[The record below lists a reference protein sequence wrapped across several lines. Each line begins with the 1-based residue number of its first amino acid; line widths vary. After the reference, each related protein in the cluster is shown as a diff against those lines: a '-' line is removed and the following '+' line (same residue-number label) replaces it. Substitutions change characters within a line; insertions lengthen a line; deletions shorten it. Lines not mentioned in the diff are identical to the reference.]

1 MEYVNLGRT
10 GVKVSRICLG
20 CMSFGNDAA
29 WKVELDQAQKLVKK
43 AIDLGIN
50 FFDTANVYSSGRS
63 EEITGECLKDYGDK
77 VIIATKVYFPMG
89 EEPNNSGL
97 SRRHILQ
104 QSRAS
109 LKRLRVDCI
118 DLYQIHRWDYNTSI
132 EETMRALNEV
142 VHRGYAHY
150 IGASSMF
157 AWQFLKALYTSE
169 RLGLEKFVSMQNHY
183 NLLYREEEREMI
195 PLCKEE
201 RIALIP
207 WSPLARGFLT
217 GKYKR
222 GEDPKTSRYEGD
234 KYLAERYFR
243 AEDFDVVDAVVAVA
257 KEKNVSP
264 AQVALAWLLQKGVTA
279 PIVGATKIEHIDEAV
294 EALNIRLTA
303 EDLTRL
309 EAGYKPHPVLGH
321 E

>member
-1 MEYVNLGRT
+1 
-10 GVKVSRICLG
+10 
-20 CMSFGNDAA
+20 MSFGNDAA

-63 EEITGECLKDYGDK
+63 EEITGECLKDYRDK

-89 EEPNNSGL
+89 AEPNNSGL

-109 LKRLRVDCI
+109 LKRLGVDCI

-132 EETMRALNEV
+132 EETMQALNEV

-169 RLGLEKFVSMQNHY
+169 RLGLERFVSMQNHY

-222 GEDPKTSRYEGD
+222 GQDPKTSRYEGD

-243 AEDFDVVDAVVAVA
+243 AEDFEVVDSVVTVA
-257 KEKNVSP
+257 KEKNISP
-264 AQVALAWLLQKGVTA
+264 AQVALAWLLHKGVTA
-279 PIVGATKIEHIDEAV
+279 PIVGATKIEHIVEAV